1 MGPLYA
7 SSGKVALA
15 LLMGLARTAPG
26 EPNEAAVRL
35 VEHLGLTP
43 SFEAARMYTGPVP
56 DVDLAGMYGV
66 TSLELGWL
74 GPASRARRRSGRL
87 PGQGGRPERRWA
99 GGYWLMV

>member
-1 MGPLYA
+1 
-7 SSGKVALA
+7 
-15 LLMGLARTAPG
+15 MGLARTAPG
-26 EPNEAAVRL
+26 EPLVIDVPEPNEAAVRL
-35 VEHLGLTP
+35 AEHLGLTP

-74 GPASRARRRSGRL
+74 APHPGPGAVPGGPRSGRP
-87 PGQGGRPERRWA
+87 PGTPCA